1 MRKQSFSLMPWK
13 GTASSYDGKVTI
25 SSGSPQYCKVTSG
38 LIEYSLSISEPDFS
52 FLDAM
57 SLGITRY

>member
-1 MRKQSFSLMPWK
+1 MPWK